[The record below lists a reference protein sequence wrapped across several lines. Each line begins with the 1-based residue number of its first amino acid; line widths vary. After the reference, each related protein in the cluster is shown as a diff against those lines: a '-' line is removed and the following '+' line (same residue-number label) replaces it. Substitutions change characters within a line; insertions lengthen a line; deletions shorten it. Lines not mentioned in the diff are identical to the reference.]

1 MKYDVLDYD
10 TAHKVVDNNRF
21 LEWDGWDIVTWRKDA
36 AGFTNTRGK
45 FRKGRNGGGAW
56 GIEFRYP
63 VQADGTW
70 KVPTS
75 YVDHS

>member
-10 TAHKVVDNNRF
+10 TAHKVVEGNRF
-21 LEWDGWDIVTWRKDA
+21 LSWDGYDIVTWRKDA
-36 AGFTNTRGK
+36 AGWMDPRGK
-45 FRKGRNGGGAW
+45 FKPGRTGGSW

-63 VQADGTW
+63 LQDNGTW
-70 KVPTS
+70 KVPTL

>member
-1 MKYDVLDYD
+1 MKFQTLDYD
-10 TAHKVVDNNRF
+10 TAHKVVEGNRF
-21 LEWDGWDIVTWRKDA
+21 LRWDGYDIVTWRKDEN
-36 AGFTNTRGK
+36 GWLDRRGK
-45 FRKGRNGGGAW
+45 FMRNAW

-63 VQADGTW
+63 LQDNGTW